1 MRADLAHVAKFEL
14 QSRQINPKLEMY
26 VSTLRDT
33 CTKEAELVEWRN
45 AMADQLKPVRP
56 RQWAR
61 MGTPRRL
68 SCHRETPHAWLGLER
83 RWTNPDEGSR
93 IRAAA
98 IEGEIR
104 QGYRDA

>member
-1 MRADLAHVAKFEL
+1 MRADLGHVATFKP
-14 QSRQINPKLEMY
+14 QRRQIDPKLEMY
-26 VSTLRDT
+26 VTTLRDT
-33 CTKEAELVEWRN
+33 CTKEAEHVERRV

-68 SCHRETPHAWLGLER
+68 SCHRESPHAWLGLDQ
-83 RWTNPDEGSR
+83 RWTKPAEGSR

-98 IEGEIR
+98 IDSEIR